1 MGDTGGYRG
10 SGGSRPLPGPPL
22 SQYED
27 AFSPPRLQNWSPPK
41 HSEGSTPIIANDRG
55 HLLPSVPRSQA
66 SPWGSFVGT
75 WEMPSRI
82 PPARLDLTAR
92 SAAAADRLLQHLHQ
106 CSVLSSA
113 RNGLRTR
120 ITGTVR
126 APHPP
131 PDTGSS
137 PPSAPFPSR
146 ASIPTPRARPCSPGS
161 MRKRPPPAGVR
172 KGWKEPVPWFKGIGI
187 RGLKQH

>member
-27 AFSPPRLQNWSPPK
+27 AFSPPRLQNWSVPLPGPKPPK

-137 PPSAPFPSR
+137 RRDAAPAAESSR
-146 ASIPTPRARPCSPGS
+146 RSSVSDPLPEGTGRECGRC
-161 MRKRPPPAGVR
+161 
-172 KGWKEPVPWFKGIGI
+172 
-187 RGLKQH
+187 